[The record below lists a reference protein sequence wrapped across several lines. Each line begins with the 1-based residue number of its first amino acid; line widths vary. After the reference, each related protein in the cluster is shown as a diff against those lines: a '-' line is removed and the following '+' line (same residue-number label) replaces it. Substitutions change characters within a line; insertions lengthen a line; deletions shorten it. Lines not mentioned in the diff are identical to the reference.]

1 MDRQAIAEDVVDLWI
16 EIGKAWGNKGNISI
30 PIEVHISLFERAHT
44 YIIHKNISEER
55 AGRTPQPEGQA
66 DTSHCS
72 KCGRI
77 LTDKEVKYL
86 EDTNADPWI
95 CYHCKKG
102 L

>member
-1 MDRQAIAEDVVDLWI
+1 MGLWDMIKDAYIAKYGDPPAISTH
-16 EIGKAWGNKGNISI
+16 SI
-30 PIEVHISLFERAHT
+30 LFERAHT

-55 AGRTPQPEGQA
+55 AGRTPQPEEQA
-66 DTSHCS
+66 DREHCN
-72 KCGRI
+72 KCGRA